1 MNDKQALLSGY
12 QGVDVCAVSDALEAL
27 DLPSGFGGI
36 NPLWCSERIVGTA
49 ATAELAPHDGSP
61 SGSHIL
67 TSAVEASGS
76 GDVIVVANQ
85 GRTDV
90 SCWGGILSLAASLN
104 HVRGVVA
111 DGVCRDVDEA
121 AAMDLPLYARG
132 STPRTA
138 RGKLRQ
144 VSAGAPVVINGV
156 TVNHGDIVVADRSGV
171 AFVPIAR
178 AGEVLERARAIVGR
192 EAGIADDVRR
202 GVPITEAMNDARLA
216 GESAE
221 VVR

>member
-1 MNDKQALLSGY
+1 MNDNQALLSGFE
-12 QGVDVCAVSDALEAL
+12 GVDVCAVSDALEAL

-36 NPLWCSERIVGTA
+36 TALWNAGRLVGTA
-49 ATAELAPHDGSP
+49 ATAELAPYDGSP

-67 TSAVEASGS
+67 TSVVESSTS

-90 SCWGGILSLAASLN
+90 SCWGGILSLAASMN

-121 AAMDLPLYARG
+121 AAMDFPLYAKG

-144 VSAGAPVVINGV
+144 VSAGTPVVINGV
-156 TVNHGDIVVADRSGV
+156 TVSQGDIVVADRSGI

-178 AGEVLERARAIVGR
+178 AAEVLERAQAIVGR
-192 EAGIADDVRR
+192 ESGIADDVRR
-202 GVPITEAMNDARLA
+202 GVPITEAMHDARLA
-216 GESAE
+216 GETVEAA
-221 VVR
+221 R